1 MSNLDSLVE
10 RDAAASKAFR
20 VERASKPRL
29 IADPSVSVTELMKVL
44 RVFVNQKDCNDILS
58 LVVPAG
64 HRTFS
69 WKTAVDPSWLQKM
82 SSLVFDI
89 LAIAPNSKVQGKKL
103 ELALKKLLDCGDLKN
118 QSKRDDKTYVD
129 SVNQLIRI
137 ALSQFRT
144 LKTDLTKRDMCFKR
158 LSSKE
163 KKGFNLILE
172 RLQLPSDYENHQS
185 DEEQEVSCMETKSST
200 ESLVLTEE
208 KSSVGPDAE
217 STFAKILEDPPL
229 PAPCTPP
236 REFTKDMAGFKS
248 EDTRRAKKLSMQSVG
263 MRFVDSP
270 QQPTIPEV
278 SKKKWRLILL
288 ILRVVL
294 GPQLLVHW
302 MMSYWKKPWTI
313 FPKMLLKRL
322 KRPPRFSNV
331 RPWWNAQVQLVRKV
345 QVQFRRWFRLGVWL
359 KKVQCI

>member
-44 RVFVNQKDCNDILS
+44 RVFVDQKDCKDILS

-103 ELALKKLLDCGDLKN
+103 ELALKKLLECGDLKN

-144 LKTDLTKRDMCFKR
+144 LKTDITKRDMCFKR

-278 SKKKWRLILL
+278 SKKK
-288 ILRVVL
+288 
-294 GPQLLVHW
+294 
-302 MMSYWKKPWTI
+302 
-313 FPKMLLKRL
+313 
-322 KRPPRFSNV
+322 
-331 RPWWNAQVQLVRKV
+331 
-345 QVQFRRWFRLGVWL
+345 
-359 KKVQCI
+359 

>member
-29 IADPSVSVTELMKVL
+29 IADPSVSVTEFMKIL
-44 RVFVNQKDCNDILS
+44 RDFVTQKDCKDILS

-103 ELALKKLLDCGDLKN
+103 EGALKKMLVEGDLKN
-118 QSKRDDKTYVD
+118 ESKRDDKTYVD
-129 SVNQLIRI
+129 SVNQLVRI

-144 LKTDLTKRDMCFKR
+144 LKIDITKRDVCFKR
-158 LSSKE
+158 LSPKE

-172 RLQLPSDYENHQS
+172 RLQLPSDYENQQS

-200 ESLVLTEE
+200 ESLVLAEVGQT
-208 KSSVGPDAE
+208 SVGPDAE

-236 REFTKDMAGFKS
+236 REFTKDMAGS
-248 EDTRRAKKLSMQSVG
+248 N
-263 MRFVDSP
+263 
-270 QQPTIPEV
+270 
-278 SKKKWRLILL
+278 
-288 ILRVVL
+288 LRTLGEQRSSACKVL
-294 GPQLLVHW
+294 VCVL
-302 MMSYWKKPWTI
+302 
-313 FPKMLLKRL
+313 
-322 KRPPRFSNV
+322 
-331 RPWWNAQVQLVRKV
+331 
-345 QVQFRRWFRLGVWL
+345 
-359 KKVQCI
+359 